1 MKRLLLAL
9 TAAMLLT
16 GAADAQ
22 NIGLFHRKA
31 AIETLQKRIDSL
43 QQAYDALYNDYQALI
58 EPVNDADGDILID
71 DEMPSMANHSADDID
86 SLLNLYYIQK
96 QMDINDFDMA
106 SIERDSLTSNIPDS
120 VYIARLKRLNSY
132 IPIEFNQIV
141 KNCIIRYTERITA
154 STSRML
160 GLAPYYLPMIEETL
174 DEFDMPKELKA
185 MAVIESAFNPRA
197 VSRARA
203 KGMWQF
209 MYSSAKRYGLEMTS
223 YVDERYDPQASCRA
237 AVRYLKDNYGIFGDW
252 GLTIASYNCGE
263 GNVMKAVRR
272 SGGKTNFWDIYQY
285 LPRET
290 RGYVPIFIAALYV
303 LTYYPEHGL
312 VPAPVNLPA
321 MIDTFQINRNVH
333 FEQIADNIGIS
344 VDMLRDL
351 NPKYLH
357 DIIPGEEHTYVLN
370 LPHAFAASFIDKEQE
385 IYKYKDSVYFNPVNT
400 KKIKESINNEGQRIV
415 HKVKSGENLGGIAR
429 RYGVTVA
436 NLKKW
441 NNLRSNNI
449 RVGQRL
455 YIYGK
460 GGGSSASASAGS
472 KSTATPKANTTNAG
486 GYITYTVKRGD
497 TLYEIAKANGVTLN
511 DLYKLNNMTK
521 NSKIYPGMKIR
532 VKKAQ

>member
-1 MKRLLLAL
+1 MKKLLLILAIL
-9 TAAMLLT
+9 TALGSYNAANAQMLKK
-16 GAADAQ
+16 
-22 NIGLFHRKA
+22 KA
-31 AIETLQKRIDSL
+31 TIEQLQKRIDSL
-43 QQAYDALYNDYQALI
+43 QKAYDALYNDYQALV
-58 EPVNDADGDILID
+58 EPVNGDGDILVD
-71 DEMPSMANHSADDID
+71 DVLDSLGPHSADDID
-86 SLLNLYYIQK
+86 SLLNIYYIQK
-96 QMDINDFDMA
+96 QMDPGEFDMA

-141 KNCIIRYTERITA
+141 KNCIIRYTERITQ

-160 GLAPYYLPMIEETL
+160 GLAPYYMPMIEETL

-185 MAVIESAFNPRA
+185 MAVIESALNPKA

-209 MYSSAKRYGLEMTS
+209 MYSTAKRYGLEMTS
-223 YVDERYDPQASCRA
+223 YVDERYDPEAACRA
-237 AVRYLKDNYGIFGDW
+237 AAQYLKDNYMIFGDW

-272 SGGKTNFWDIYQY
+272 SGGKTNFWEIYQY

-312 VPAPVNLPA
+312 VPAQVNMPA
-321 MIDTFQINRNVH
+321 MVDTFQINKNVH
-333 FEQIADNIGIS
+333 FQQIADNIGIS
-344 VDMLRDL
+344 VETLRDL

-370 LPHAFAASFIDKEQE
+370 LPHNYSASFIDKEQD
-385 IYKYKDSVYFNPVNT
+385 IYTYKDSVFFNPVSI
-400 KKIKESINNEGQRIV
+400 KKIKDSGSEGQRIA
-415 HKVKSGENLGGIAR
+415 HKVKSGETLGGIAR
-429 RYGVTVA
+429 KYGVTV
-436 NLKKW
+436 NNIKQW
-441 NNLRSNNI
+441 NNLRSNTI

-455 YIYGK
+455 YIYGR
-460 GGGSSASASAGS
+460 GGSASASVSAAT
-472 KSTATPKANTTNAG
+472 TAKATTTSG
-486 GYITYTVKRGD
+486 GFLTYTVRKGD
-497 TLYEIAKANGVTLN
+497 TLSAIARANGVSLSTI
-511 DLYKLNNMTK
+511 YSLNNMDK

>member
-1 MKRLLLAL
+1 MKKFLLILSAVL
-9 TAAMLLT
+9 VIS

-22 NIGLFHRKA
+22 TSKVFSKKKA
-31 AIETLQKRIDSL
+31 TIEALQKRVDSL
-43 QQAYDALYNDYQALI
+43 QQAYDALYNDYQALV
-58 EPVNDADGDILID
+58 EPVNGDGDILID
-71 DEMPSMANHSADDID
+71 EEVENLQPKSADDID
-86 SLLNLYYIQK
+86 SLLNIYYIQK
-96 QMDINDFDMA
+96 QMDVSEFDMA

-120 VYIARLKRLNSY
+120 VYIARLKRLNSF

-209 MYSSAKRYGLEMTS
+209 MYSTAKRYGLEMTS
-223 YVDERYDPQASCRA
+223 YVDERYDPEASCRA
-237 AVRYLKDNYGIFGDW
+237 AAQYLKDNYMIFGDW

-312 VPAPVNLPA
+312 VPAQVNLPA
-321 MIDTFQINRNVH
+321 MIDTFHIRKNVH

-344 VDMLRDL
+344 VETLRDL

-357 DIIPGEEHTYVLN
+357 DIIPGQEHPYILN
-370 LPHAFAASFIDKEQE
+370 LPHAYAASFIDKEQD
-385 IYKYKDSVYFNPVNT
+385 IYTYKDSVYFNSVNT
-400 KKIKESINNEGQRIV
+400 KKIQESASNEGQRIA
-415 HKVKSGENLGGIAR
+415 HKVRSGETLGGIAR
-429 RYGVTVA
+429 RYGVSVN

-441 NNLRSNNI
+441 NNLRSNTI

-460 GGGSSASASAGS
+460 GGSSSSASSVSSPSTTSAKATGS
-472 KSTATPKANTTNAG
+472 SG
-486 GYITYTVKRGD
+486 GYVTYTVKKGD
-497 TLYEIAKANGVTLN
+497 TLSAIARANGVTLTQI
-511 DLYKLNNMTK
+511 YSLNNMNK

-532 VKKAQ
+532 VKKEQ

>member
-1 MKRLLLAL
+1 MKKTLILLA
-9 TAAMLLT
+9 TILLIS
-16 GAADAQ
+16 GAGQVQAKS
-22 NIGLFHRKA
+22 LFRSKKA
-31 AIETLQKRIDSL
+31 TIQMLQKRLDSL
-43 QQAYDALYNDYQALI
+43 QKAYDALYNDYQALV
-58 EPVNDADGDILID
+58 EPVNGDGDILM
-71 DEMPSMANHSADDID
+71 DEEMESLQPHSADDID

-96 QMDINDFDMA
+96 QMDISDFDMA
-106 SIERDSLTSNIPDS
+106 SIERDSLTSNVPDS
-120 VYIARLKRLNSY
+120 VYIARLRKLNSF

-174 DEFDMPKELKA
+174 DEFGMPKELKA
-185 MAVIESAFNPRA
+185 MAVIESAFNPKA

-209 MYSSAKRYGLEMTS
+209 MYSTAKRYGLEMTS
-223 YVDERYDPQASCRA
+223 YVDERYDPEASCRA
-237 AVRYLKDNYGIFGDW
+237 AVQYLKDNYMIFGDW

-272 SGGKTNFWDIYQY
+272 SGGKTNFWDIYPY

-312 VPAPVNLPA
+312 TPAQVNLPA
-321 MIDTFQINRNVH
+321 LVDTFHISRNVH

-344 VDMLRDL
+344 VETLRDM

-357 DIIPGEEHTYVLN
+357 DIIPGQEHPYVLN
-370 LPHAFAASFIDKEQE
+370 LPHSYSASFIDKEQQ
-385 IYKYKDSVYFNPVNT
+385 IYTYKDSVYFNPVST
-400 KKIKESINNEGQRIV
+400 KKIKESASNEGQRIA
-415 HKVKSGENLGGIAR
+415 HKVRSGETLGGIAR
-429 RYGVTVA
+429 RYGVTVT

-441 NNLRSNNI
+441 NNLRSNTI

-455 YIYGK
+455 YIYGR
-460 GGGSSASASAGS
+460 GAEPASSVS
-472 KSTATPKANTTNAG
+472 TPKATATSG
-486 GYITYTVKRGD
+486 GFVTYTVRKGD
-497 TLYEIAKANGVTLN
+497 TLSAIARANGVTLTQI
-511 DLYKLNNMTK
+511 YSLNNMNK